1 MLNRIEK
8 IDVFCLQDPQ
18 ADFVRFEGSYQ
29 NVVVVV
35 TADNGMYGIGE
46 SDSPPQMI
54 KALIEAPSYN
64 HLSQGL
70 ASLLIGETLD
80 DPKRLWQKMYKGSYW
95 HGRNGAVIHA
105 ISALDIAIWDLFSQ
119 INKAPLHHYFGELKH
134 TKLPAYAT
142 IYPLADTEAGIKAQ
156 IMPLLESGMKRIKIC
171 VEPWWS
177 DFDKTLSNLNY
188 LRHLVSRDIEL
199 MLDVAL
205 EFDSLAQ
212 LKPFLSTL
220 EALDFKW
227 IEAPFNLENLADH
240 IALKQLTHIPIGV
253 GDLGMTTCKEF
264 LPYLNEEAFDIAQ
277 PDITLFGGISEVIK
291 LRDLISKHNK
301 RIVPHAYNTDITIA
315 VNSHFLSTQIK
326 QEALEYSTSP
336 SLLRQRLI
344 ENPYSIDQDG
354 MVTIEA
360 EQDGLGIKLNWD
372 IIRSCTIR

>member
-8 IDVFCLQDPQ
+8 IDVYCLQDPQ

-70 ASLLIGETLD
+70 AALLIGEALD
-80 DPKRLWQKMYKGSYW
+80 DPKRLWQKMYQGSYW
-95 HGRNGAVIHA
+95 HGRNGAAIHA
-105 ISALDIAIWDLFSQ
+105 ISALDIAIWDLFSRL
-119 INKAPLHHYFGELKH
+119 NKAPLHHYFGERKH
-134 TKLPAYAT
+134 KRLPAYAT
-142 IYPLADTEAGIKAQ
+142 IYPLADTEDGIKAQ
-156 IMPLLESGMKRIKIC
+156 IMPLLEKGMKRIKIC

-177 DFDKTLSNLNY
+177 NFDKTRSNLNY
-188 LRHLVSRDIEL
+188 LRHLVGRDIEL

-205 EFDSLAQ
+205 EFNSLAQ

-227 IEAPFNLENLADH
+227 IEAPFNLENLEDH

-264 LPYLNEEAFDIAQ
+264 LPYLEKQAFDIAQ
-277 PDITLFGGISEVIK
+277 PDITLFGGVSEVIK
-291 LRDLISKHNK
+291 LRGLMNKQNK

-315 VNSHFLSTQIK
+315 VNSHFLSTQNK
-326 QEALEYSTSP
+326 QEPLEYSTSP
-336 SLLRQRLI
+336 SLLRQHLI
-344 ENPYSIDQDG
+344 KNPYSIDQDG
-354 MVTIEA
+354 MVTIDK

-372 IIRSCTIR
+372 IIQSCTTR

>member
-29 NVVVVV
+29 NVVIVV

-46 SDSPPQMI
+46 SDSPPQII

-119 INKAPLHHYFGELKH
+119 INKAPLYHYFGELKH
-134 TKLPAYAT
+134 PKLPAYAT

-156 IMPLLESGMKRIKIC
+156 IIPLLEKGMRRIKIC
-171 VEPWWS
+171 VEPWWC
-177 DFDKTLSNLNY
+177 DFDKTLANLNY
-188 LRHLVSRDIEL
+188 LRHLVGRDIEL

-205 EFDSLAQ
+205 EFTSLAQ

-240 IALKQLTHIPIGV
+240 IALKQITHIPIGV

-264 LPYLNEEAFDIAQ
+264 LPYLNEQAFDIAQ
-277 PDITLFGGISEVIK
+277 PDITLFGGVSEVIK
-291 LRDLISKHNK
+291 LRDLISKQNK

-336 SLLRQRLI
+336 SLLRQQLI

-354 MVTIEA
+354 MVTIET

-372 IIRSCTIR
+372 IIQSCTIR